1 MKQIFLMQQ
10 IKFEMLEEI
19 LEKRNLFLFSLAYLK
34 WKVISRNENT
44 LLKQVK
50 IPVVLMRR
58 DDADK
63 LLALFD

>member
-1 MKQIFLMQQ
+1 MQQ
-10 IKFEMLEEI
+10 IRFEMLEEI
-19 LEKRNLFLFSLAYLK
+19 LQKRNLFLFSTCLSQL
-34 WKVISRNENT
+34 ISYFPQRKNT